1 MRTSGGGRRAVA
13 TMLLLGAASFGGGC
27 AEKQAPV
34 AAGPALP
41 GPEAPAARAE
51 RGEGRAEPA
60 PAPLPESF
68 DALRA
73 ETLELA
79 AATRRRHGDTPA
91 TLDLEASMRARYG
104 DLAAAAAL
112 WQGWLVTHPETPEA
126 DLWLGK
132 LARERGEDDEAIRH
146 FQRAWKA
153 RPELPGAQVLLG
165 AALVNAGRPE
175 EAVEVLSRELP
186 STAGNPNRSILL
198 GHARLQAGDAA
209 GAREAF
215 ERAVAI
221 APAAHA
227 IFGLATACA
236 RLGDEEASRRYMR
249 EFAALKEK
257 GLENDR
263 AHAETRLD
271 DLPWL
276 SGVAA
281 RWYAAAGRIEALNGE
296 PASAERHWLR
306 ALQFDPAQREA
317 VTELAA
323 AWRRRGR
330 DADAARL
337 IERARSRAPAPA
349 EE

>member
-1 MRTSGGGRRAVA
+1 MA
-13 TMLLLGAASFGGGC
+13 TMLLVAASIVPGC
-27 AEKQAPV
+27 AEKPAPV

-41 GPEAPAARAE
+41 APKAPSAATKSAE
-51 RGEGRAEPA
+51 SRSDP
-60 PAPLPESF
+60 PPPPLPDSF

-79 AATRRRHGDTPA
+79 AATRRRHGDSPA
-91 TLDLEASMRARYG
+91 TLDLEASMRARFG
-104 DLAAAAAL
+104 DLAEAAAL
-112 WQGWLVTHPETPEA
+112 WEEWLAAHPETPEA

-132 LARERGEDDEAIRH
+132 LARERGEDDEAIRR
-146 FQRAWKA
+146 FQSAWQA

-175 EAVEVLSRELP
+175 EAVEVLSRELA

-221 APAAHA
+221 APQAHA
-227 IFGLATACA
+227 IYGLATACA
-236 RLGDEEASRRYMR
+236 RLGDDAAARRHMR

-263 AHAETRLD
+263 AHADSRLD

-281 RWYAAAGRIEALNGE
+281 RWYAAAGRIEALHGE
-296 PASAERHWLR
+296 PAAAERHWLR

-330 DADAARL
+330 DADAARIL
-337 IERARSRAPAPA
+337 ERARTRAPAPP